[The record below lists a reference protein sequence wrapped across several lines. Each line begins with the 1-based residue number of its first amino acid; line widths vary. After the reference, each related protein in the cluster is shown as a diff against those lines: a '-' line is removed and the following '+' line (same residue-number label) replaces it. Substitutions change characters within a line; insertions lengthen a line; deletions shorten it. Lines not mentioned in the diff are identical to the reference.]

1 MVMKTLINN
10 IKLAL
15 FDGKIKRK
23 DAWTAEFE
31 NGYIL
36 GGYKWKNDIEADTI
50 CLANALKAHK
60 EMFGGYDYVMN
71 LYK

>member
-1 MVMKTLINN
+1 MKTLINN
-10 IKLAL
+10 IKAAL
-15 FDGKIKRK
+15 LDGKIKRK
-23 DAWTAEFE
+23 DDWTVEFE

-36 GGYKWKNDIEADTI
+36 AGYKWKNDIEVDTI
-50 CLANALKAHK
+50 CLADTLKAHK